1 MDMTVVLVMGLVVA
15 TVLLLGYAI
24 MYNSISNQKKSEQ
37 RLKGFKADKK
47 SRDAFKASKVDEK
60 QRRKTRENTL
70 KNIEEQRSSGK
81 KAASPALPAR
91 LVQAGMTMSVT
102 KFYIMSV
109 VLGLAAWFLSVLFL
123 GVPFYISI
131 GLGIVAGFGLP
142 RWFVNFKRK
151 KRFNAFIKIFPN
163 AIDVIVRGIRSGL
176 PLNDCFRI
184 IASDAEEPVR
194 SEFRNLVEATQMG
207 ITVPEA
213 CERLYQSVPTAETN
227 FFAIVIAIQSSAGG
241 NLSEALGNLSKV
253 LRERKK
259 MADKVTAFST
269 EAKTSAIIIGSL
281 PFIVAGLVH
290 LTTPSY
296 LVPLFTTDTGHKVL
310 FFCALSMAFGIFVM
324 KKMISFKF

>member
-1 MDMTVVLVMGLVVA
+1 MGLTVLVSMA
-15 TVLLLGYAI
+15 LLMISTLLFTYAI
-24 MYNSISNQKKSEQ
+24 RYNSIATRKKSEQ

-91 LVQAGMTMSVT
+91 LAQAGMSISVT
-102 KFYIMSV
+102 KFYILSFVMGV
-109 VLGLAAWFLSVLFL
+109 VSWFLSVLFL
-123 GVPFYISI
+123 GAPFYICI
-131 GLGIVAGFGLP
+131 GLGIVAGLGLP

-151 KRFNAFIKIFPN
+151 RRFNSFIKIFPN
-163 AIDVIVRGIRSGL
+163 AIDIIVRGIRSGL

-194 SEFRNLVEATQMG
+194 GEFRKIVEASQMG
-207 ITVPEA
+207 ISIPEA
-213 CERLYQSVPTAETN
+213 CDRLYQSVPTPETN

-241 NLSEALGNLSKV
+241 NLSEALSNLSKV

-310 FFCALSMAFGIFVM
+310 FFCALSMGFGIFVM